1 MNKKDYTYQSSQL
14 WQQNEGQAG
23 TGKTTTSGTKQEAK
37 KKNPPIERGE
47 GLKSDKA
54 SDQLAGVEGTLP

>member
-1 MNKKDYTYQSSQL
+1 MNKKDYTYQSSQP
-14 WQQNEGQAG
+14 WQQNEAQAE

-37 KKNPPIERGE
+37 RKKSPIERGE
-47 GLKSDKA
+47 GLKSDKT